1 MTIIYLSLPFFADCD
16 FPLVKE
22 LRKQGCRVIHIIPI
36 TPQCL
41 KSTLI
46 DISKQYPLNGIF
58 KTDIYDEIKIY
69 SEYLDEKDT
78 YIVNRNY
85 TSKHLFKR
93 LKSTFQLLKLIRSF
107 RPDYVWTSSPFGFYD
122 LILYTLPNI
131 VLTVHDPFPHSGENN
146 THRSITE
153 KIAFKLCKKFVLLNS
168 KQSSAF
174 INAYHIKP
182 SSVLIN
188 RLGTYDC
195 IKIFAS
201 KNEDSVPPYPYVL
214 FYGRISPYKGI
225 EYLLES
231 FLKIHETYPE
241 LHLIIAGG
249 GKYHFDIS
257 PYHKLDYIEFRN
269 YHVSMDETVNLFQ
282 HTKFVVCPYLDATQS
297 GVIMTAYT
305 MNKAVI
311 ATKVGALEETVI
323 NGETGLTVA
332 PADSKELYD
341 AISQLYS
348 QPELLTRIEE
358 NIKNKYQKGNDS
370 WTEIAQKYIS
380 FFQQN
385 SSK

>member
-46 DISKQYPLNGIF
+46 DIPKQYPLNGIF

-85 TSKHLFKR
+85 TSKHIFKR

-107 RPDYVWTSSPFGFYD
+107 HPDYVWTSSSFGFYD
-122 LILYTLPNI
+122 LILYTLHNI

-153 KIAFKLCKKFVLLNS
+153 KIAFKLCKKFILLND
-168 KQSSAF
+168 KQSEAF

-182 SSVLIN
+182 ASVLIN

-195 IKIFAS
+195 IKIFS
-201 KNEDSVPPYPYVL
+201 NKETLPPPYPYIL
-214 FYGRISPYKGI
+214 FYGRISPYKGT

-231 FLKIHETYPE
+231 FLRVHEAYPE
-241 LHLIIAGG
+241 LHLIIAGS
-249 GKYHFDIS
+249 GKFHFDIT
-257 PYHKLDYIEFRN
+257 PYKKLDYIEFRN
-269 YHVSMDETVNLFQ
+269 YHISMNETVDLFQ
-282 HTKFVVCPYLDATQS
+282 NAKFVVCPYLDATQS

-323 NGETGLTVA
+323 NNETGITIQ
-332 PADSKELYD
+332 PANSEELFT
-341 AISQLYS
+341 AISRLYS
-348 QPELLTRIEE
+348 QPELLSRLEE
-358 NIKNKYQKGNDS
+358 NIKSKYQKGNNS

-380 FFQQN
+380 FFKQN
-385 SSK
+385 LSK